1 MQIKFILLIVC
12 YLLMKKYETLKY
24 KFTLTC
30 FAWYSRFNKLEYGVA
45 NWI

>member
-1 MQIKFILLIVC
+1 MTFT
-12 YLLMKKYETLKY
+12 YKKYETLKC

-30 FAWYSRFNKLEYGVA
+30 LAWYLRFNKLVYGVA